1 MRTVL
6 RKPAHTRTVTGVRT
20 RAALRGLSALAM
32 VIGMTPAFAATQS
45 AATRSP
51 APNPPLPFAV
61 GEELEYRV
69 KLGSLG
75 GGQGTMRV
83 GGPERVRGQT
93 TWALSFDFRARVALA
108 VVEDRS
114 RSWID
119 PERMA
124 ALRYAKNERT
134 PLASHEERVEIY
146 PDQRS
151 WMSADGTR
159 SASGTET
166 PLDELSFIYYL
177 RTLDLRD
184 GAVHSFDQHF
194 DPARNPVTVRVR
206 GRERVSVPAGEFAA
220 VLVEMEVRDPRRY
233 GGRGLL
239 RIHLTDDE
247 HRIPVRIESAMPVV
261 GSAVLSLERWNRG
274 GRAP

>member
-1 MRTVL
+1 MRTRL
-6 RKPAHTRTVTGVRT
+6 RRRPDVRTARGAGT
-20 RAALRGLSALAM
+20 RAALRGLSALAV
-32 VIGMTPAFAATQS
+32 VIGMTPALAATQS
-45 AATRSP
+45 A
-51 APNPPLPFAV
+51 APNPPLPFSV

-124 ALRYAKNERT
+124 ALRYAKHERT
-134 PLASHEERVEIY
+134 PLANHEERVEIY
-146 PDQRS
+146 PDERS

-159 SASGTET
+159 SASGTAT
-166 PLDELSFIYYL
+166 PLDELSFIYYI

-206 GRERVSVPAGEFAA
+206 GRERVSVPAGDFAT

-233 GGRGLL
+233 GGRGVL

-247 HRIPVRIESAMPVV
+247 HRIPVRIESSMPIV